1 MARFSAYRPFWFGA
15 LFICLLV
22 LLLAASGAWAGMN
35 TGPSEI
41 TPKPKPELRGPEPT
55 YSVEAGLHGDLFPV
69 FANYASSQDVHDR
82 KLGTV
87 TITVTNSSSERLR
100 NRISVQIPGWSESE
114 IQIVEL
120 GAGQAHQYRFAP
132 SFLPRLYQNRELMP
146 ATAVVTVTDMAGRTV
161 FTSTAPLRIRSIEDM
176 YWGTDFKYAPFIA
189 SWVTPHDSRVEA
201 VLARAKEFM
210 PGRRLPGYESE
221 RPIAVQQRSTLAQ
234 VRAIYRAVQ
243 ATGLSYVKSSGTYGA
258 RSNAEMAERVR
269 LPNESLARVSANC
282 IDGVVLYA
290 SLFENLGMEPV
301 VVLVPGHAYVGIRL
315 TENSR
320 DYLYLETALT
330 GRAGF
335 DIATQTAQRGIGKY
349 SSKQIL
355 RIPIAQARET
365 GIFPMPNPGGR
376 EGALLRSSR

>member
-1 MARFSAYRPFWFGA
+1 MARFSAYRPFWLGA

-35 TGPSEI
+35 TGPSET
-41 TPKPKPELRGPEPT
+41 TPKPKPQLRGPEPT
-55 YSVEAGLHGDLFPV
+55 YHIETGLHGDLFPV

-87 TITVTNSSSERLR
+87 TVTVTNSSSERLR
-100 NRISVQIPGWSESE
+100 NRISVQIPGWSEQE

-146 ATAVVTVTDMAGRTV
+146 ATAVVTVSDMAGRTV
-161 FTSTAPLRIRSIEDM
+161 FNGTAPLRIRSAEDM

-189 SWVTPHDSRVEA
+189 AWVTPHDPRVEA

-210 PGRRLPGYESE
+210 PGRRLPGYEGG
-221 RPIAVQQRSTLAQ
+221 RPIDVQQRSTLAQ
-234 VRAIYRAVQ
+234 ARAIYRAVQ
-243 ATGLSYVKSSGTYGA
+243 ETGLSYVKSSGTFGA
-258 RSNAEMAERVR
+258 RRNADMAERVR

-301 VVLVPGHAYVGIRL
+301 VVLVPGHAYVGVKL
-315 TENSR
+315 TENSQ
-320 DYLYLETALT
+320 DYLYIETALT
-330 GRAGF
+330 GRASF
-335 DIATQTAQRGIGKY
+335 TAATQAAQRGIAKY
-349 SSKQIL
+349 PSKDIL
-355 RIPIAQARET
+355 RVPIAQARET
-365 GIFPMPNPGGR
+365 GVFPMPNPRGR
-376 EGALLRSSR
+376 EGALLTSAR